1 MGLCSFL
8 WRHKRAIATTSV
20 VAAGGYCAYRLYQ
33 KKRELDDL
41 IDSLGL
47 QQLFGDDSG
56 ATRQSKEERCRRA
69 ALRRP
74 TAIRR
79 RPEMQTL

>member
-1 MGLCSFL
+1 MGLCRFL

-20 VAAGGYCAYRLYQ
+20 VAVGGYCAYRLYQ

-47 QQLFGDDSG
+47 QQLFGEEGSG
-56 ATRQSKEERCRRA
+56 AARQSKEERWLPHHA
-69 ALRRP
+69 SP
-74 TAIRR
+74 TAILARLVLTR
-79 RPEMQTL
+79 